1 MELKA
6 TEPTECNAHPTADGG
21 AWQTPGASR
30 SPSRAWPRY
39 ESGYTHYELGASTD
53 SDPTA
58 VLAQRYTPRFGV
70 REE

>member
-1 MELKA
+1 MSV
-6 TEPTECNAHPTADGG
+6 NANDPARTLQPIVEGLEG
-21 AWQTPGASR
+21 RMPGVPS
-30 SPSRAWPRY
+30 SPSRAWPRC

-58 VLAQRYTPRFGV
+58 VMAQRYTLHFGA